1 MSGKSF
7 RNATGSSVDQPSIL
21 PVWRCLWQKEAGFV
35 FCDARRDI
43 DPRKLAALLSL
54 RFVGNS
60 PSAANALLLRSKG
73 MDAPKPLKRLRLE
86 MTIYDSLKNRRFGFS
101 SFVTY

>member
-43 DPRKLAALLSL
+43 DPRKLDAFCRRDLLAICQ
-54 RFVGNS
+54 
-60 PSAANALLLRSKG
+60 SAANALLLRSKG
-73 MDAPKPLKRLRLE
+73 MDAPMPLDRLRLE
-86 MTIYDSLKNRRFGFS
+86 MTIYDSLKNRQFGFS